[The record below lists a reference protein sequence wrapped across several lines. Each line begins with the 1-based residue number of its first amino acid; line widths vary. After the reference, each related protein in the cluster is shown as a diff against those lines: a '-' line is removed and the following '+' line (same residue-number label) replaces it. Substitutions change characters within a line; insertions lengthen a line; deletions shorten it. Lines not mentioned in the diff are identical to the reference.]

1 MGIIISDFCTVI
13 SNGRKYVKT
22 EIIKKLRELI
32 VDARGIPYDRVTLDV
47 ELSDLDVDSLGII
60 DVMTAIEEE
69 FGLNDLDE
77 KVYLKFTTV
86 RALVDYI
93 YESLKNNLPPS
104 N

>member
-1 MGIIISDFCTVI
+1 M
-13 SNGRKYVKT
+13 KT

>member
-1 MGIIISDFCTVI
+1 
-13 SNGRKYVKT
+13 VKT